1 MFGLVGSGT
10 SADLRDTA
18 ADEQGAVAEVRAV
31 PHLIPPHRG
40 KQRTKQ
46 SLHCPFCR

>member
-10 SADLRDTA
+10 SPDLRDTA

-31 PHLIPPHRG
+31 PHLIPPYRG
-40 KQRTKQ
+40 KQRTNDNINDNFNK
-46 SLHCPFCR
+46 